1 MLYGPRQPHDG
12 ISGVSVLARSPP
24 QDLGVGQST
33 SPSKRLH
40 RTPGVDRIGG
50 ARGSRREALTIS
62 VLLTISERFLIPC
75 CYCSVAQ
82 SCLTLVTPWTAAQ
95 QASLSFTISC
105 SLPKLISTDSVM
117 PFNHLIL
124 CQLLHLLPS
133 IFPGFRDFS
142 NEWALGIRWPKYWS
156 FTFSLTPSKEY
167 SWLISFKIYWF
178 GLLAVQGTLKSLL
191 QHHSSKASTL
201 RHSSS

>member
-1 MLYGPRQPHDG
+1 M
-12 ISGVSVLARSPP
+12 
-24 QDLGVGQST
+24 
-33 SPSKRLH
+33 
-40 RTPGVDRIGG
+40 
-50 ARGSRREALTIS
+50 
-62 VLLTISERFLIPC
+62 LTISERFLIPC

-82 SCLTLVTPWTAAQ
+82 LCLTLVTPWTAAQ
-95 QASLSFTISC
+95 QASPSFTISC

-156 FTFSLTPSKEY
+156 FTFSLPPSHEH
-167 SWLISFKIYWF
+167 SGLMSFRMDWF
-178 GLLAVQGTLKSLL
+178 DLLAVQGTLTSLL
-191 QHHSSKASTL
+191 QHHSSKASVLQCSAFMVQLSHAYMNTKKTIALTIWTL
-201 RHSSS
+201 EAK

>member
-1 MLYGPRQPHDG
+1 M
-12 ISGVSVLARSPP
+12 
-24 QDLGVGQST
+24 GQST

-82 SCLTLVTPWTAAQ
+82 SCLILVTPWTAAQ